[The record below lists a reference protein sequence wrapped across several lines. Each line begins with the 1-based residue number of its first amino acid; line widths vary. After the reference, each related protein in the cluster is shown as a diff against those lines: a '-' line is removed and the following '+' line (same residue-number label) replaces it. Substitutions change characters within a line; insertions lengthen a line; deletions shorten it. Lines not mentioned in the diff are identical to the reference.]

1 MADTPTGGSSR
12 PARTPAGRTP
22 SQRTPSGRAT
32 NSDSSV
38 HTPLDRTGPRDL
50 ANSVRRG
57 LSASGRRNNNN
68 APTPHAAAARR
79 ALEQRR
85 TAMFTPGKN
94 RRRSLREQHQTPMN
108 ILNQLARRLAP
119 STQQVAASSSPA
131 DMEPRSALRSVGERP
146 EPADDDD
153 DDYMDDEPDVEGD
166 YDDDDDDDDDELPAP
181 PRMSLPLQDDD
192 DDDTMELRPPRLS
205 LPDDN
210 ITNYTVGSVEL
221 PRDRPA
227 SRYSRGSLGSVR
239 GSDYFDPNEQ
249 TAEITGRQSDF
260 FPGSLLADL
269 QNRAEDNAAAFQRF
283 DADATMRTIGRE
295 SGFTMGVPPDM
306 ADQTTF
312 LLSEPGGD
320 APATSPLP
328 GNPGTAAAMQAG
340 GDTIYGNTSLIPENP
355 GAEDLPALGYDD
367 DNDEDDEHRRPEI
380 SEYDETTIRQDRQE
394 EEPDVESGRRRVSG
408 PAHGDTLISEGED
421 SDPADVTM
429 RQQDTSMAL
438 EPSKPARRGPKPKKK
453 QKRISR
459 HGAEYPPLPPAF
471 VRRVAHRAVQ
481 TSGLSNH
488 RISSDVLA
496 ALTQASEWFFE
507 QLGDDLGAY
516 ADHAKRTVIE
526 ESDVLTLMKRQ
537 RQIGS
542 DATLFSLAQRH
553 LPRELLQD
561 LRMPQPSNLKGQRH
575 KSLTHYDDDDDDASE
590 VS

>member
-1 MADTPTGGSSR
+1 MADTPTRGSSR

-22 SQRTPSGRAT
+22 SQRTPSGRVT
-32 NSDSSV
+32 NPDSTV
-38 HTPLDRTGPRDL
+38 HTPLDRSGPREL
-50 ANSVRRG
+50 ADSVRRG
-57 LSASGRRNNNN
+57 LSASGRKNNNN
-68 APTPHAAAARR
+68 APTPHATAARR

-131 DMEPRSALRSVGERP
+131 ERGPQSSLLPIGERE
-146 EPADDDD
+146 EPDDE

-166 YDDDDDDDDDELPAP
+166 YDDDDDDEDLPAP
-181 PRMSLPLQDDD
+181 PRLSLALQEDE
-192 DDDTMELRPPRLS
+192 DDTIELRPPRLS
-205 LPDDN
+205 VIPDDN
-210 ITNYTVGSVEL
+210 ITNHTVGSVEL
-221 PRDRPA
+221 PREYRDPGWA
-227 SRYSRGSLGSVR
+227 RGSLGSVR
-239 GSDYFDPNEQ
+239 GSDYFDPNDPTVEM
-249 TAEITGRQSDF
+249 TGRPSDF
-260 FPGSLLADL
+260 FNGSLLADL
-269 QNRAEDNAAAFQRF
+269 QDRADDNAVAFQRGRF
-283 DADATMRTIGRE
+283 ENDPTMRTIGRE
-295 SGFTMGVPPDM
+295 SEFTIGVPPDM
-306 ADQTTF
+306 GDQTTF
-312 LLSEPGGD
+312 MFSEPGGD

-328 GNPGTAAAMQAG
+328 GTSATAAAARAG
-340 GDTIYGNTSLIPENP
+340 GDTTYGNVSLALDNP
-355 GAEDLPALGYDD
+355 DGEDLPPFGDD
-367 DNDEDDEHRRPEI
+367 DEDNHQEREPID
-380 SEYDETTIRQDRQE
+380 YDEPTNRQHGDEQE
-394 EEPDVESGRRRVSG
+394 RDAESGRRRASALADG
-408 PAHGDTLISEGED
+408 ETLISEGED
-421 SDPADVTM
+421 SDPADVTI
-429 RQQDTSMAL
+429 RQHNTSLAV
-438 EPSKPARRGPKPKKK
+438 ERSAPARRGPKSKKK

-488 RISSDVLA
+488 RITSDVLA

-561 LRMPQPSNLKGQRH
+561 LRMPQGANLKGQLQ
-575 KSLTHYDDDDDDASE
+575 KSFTQYDEDEDDASE

>member
-1 MADTPTGGSSR
+1 MADTPTRGSSR
-12 PARTPAGRTP
+12 PARTP

-32 NSDSSV
+32 NPDAAV
-38 HTPLDRTGPRDL
+38 HTPLDRTGPRAL

-57 LSASGRRNNNN
+57 LSASGRKNNNN
-68 APTPHAAAARR
+68 APTPHATAARR

-108 ILNQLARRLAP
+108 ILNQLAKRLAP
-119 STQQVAASSSPA
+119 STQHVPVSSSPA
-131 DMEPRSALRSVGERP
+131 EREPRSGLRPIGER
-146 EPADDDD
+146 EELDDD
-153 DDYMDDEPDVEGD
+153 DDYMDEEPDVEGD
-166 YDDDDDDDDDELPAP
+166 YDDDDDDDDELPAP
-181 PRMSLPLQDDD
+181 PRLSLALQDT
-192 DDDTMELRPPRLS
+192 DDDTTELRPPRLS
-205 LPDDN
+205 VIPDDN

-221 PRDRPA
+221 PRDQPG

-239 GSDYFDPNEQ
+239 VSDYFDPNEP
-249 TAEITGRQSDF
+249 TVEMTGRQSDF
-260 FPGSLLADL
+260 FPGSLLDDL
-269 QNRAEDNAAAFQRF
+269 RGRAEDNAAAFQRL
-283 DADATMRTIGRE
+283 DNDATMRTIGRE
-295 SGFTMGVPPDM
+295 SGFTLGVPPDM
-306 ADQTTF
+306 GDQTTF
-312 LLSEPGGD
+312 VLSEPGDD

-328 GNPGTAAAMQAG
+328 GDSATAAAERAG
-340 GDTIYGNTSLIPENP
+340 GDTAYGSISFIP
-355 GAEDLPALGYDD
+355 
-367 DNDEDDEHRRPEI
+367 DN
-380 SEYDETTIRQDRQE
+380 
-394 EEPDVESGRRRVSG
+394 PDVEYAPQFGDDDDDDDDHREREVFDHDEPTSKQGREEQEEDAEGGRRRVSALADG
-408 PAHGDTLISEGED
+408 ETFISEGED
-421 SDPADVTM
+421 SDPADATI

-438 EPSKPARRGPKPKKK
+438 GRSAPARRGPKSKKK

-496 ALTQASEWFFE
+496 QLTQASEWFFE

-553 LPRELLQD
+553 LPRELLQE
-561 LRMPQPSNLKGQRH
+561 LRMPQAANIKNQRH
-575 KSLTHYDDDDDDASE
+575 KSLTQYDDDDDDDASE
-590 VS
+590 IS